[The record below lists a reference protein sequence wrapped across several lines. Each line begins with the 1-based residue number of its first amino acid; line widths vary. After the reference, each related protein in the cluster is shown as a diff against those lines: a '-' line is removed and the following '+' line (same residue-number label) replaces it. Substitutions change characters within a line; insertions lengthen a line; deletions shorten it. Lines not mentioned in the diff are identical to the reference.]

1 MILKYKTIR
10 EDGDAIYDIWNYIDG
25 ITDCSVF
32 FSNEPDVKCICIEFG
47 KDQSHK
53 ILALHDEAYLINDCG
68 KTIEKI
74 AY

>member
-32 FSNEPDVKCICIEFG
+32 F
-47 KDQSHK
+47 QQ
-53 ILALHDEAYLINDCG
+53 
-68 KTIEKI
+68 
-74 AY
+74 